1 MTRDTAAL
9 CALWREVHNNPAWLS
24 LLAERL
30 NLVTDDE
37 SCLIEL
43 DNAYLLD
50 MKLIERQWRMELRE
64 LISFSREGVDSEWA
78 KGRRQEYLAQEIQLL
93 TREISAMSTRPK
105 TNAVIMAL
113 NHLRIQELG
122 QRRSRHNHELSAL
135 RQNRQGYAPEE
146 SQIERARAVPL
157 EDLVETAR
165 GMMLCPLH
173 DDTHPSMLVKNG
185 FGYCFSCCGYLDS
198 IGYLMRV
205 RGLNFREAVK
215 NLQGR

>member
-50 MKLIERQWRMELRE
+50 MKLIERQWRMELRS
-64 LISFSREGVDSEWA
+64 LFLFPGVDSEWA
-78 KGRRQEYLAQEIQLL
+78 KGRRQEYLAQEI
-93 TREISAMSTRPK
+93 
-105 TNAVIMAL
+105 NAQGNIGDEHEAE
-113 NHLRIQELG
+113 NECSDHGAESPANQELG
-122 QRRSRHNHELSAL
+122 QRKSRHNHELSAL
-135 RQNRQGYAPEE
+135 PQNPGYAPE
-146 SQIERARAVPL
+146 SQIEGSAVLWKTLSAR
-157 EDLVETAR
+157 R

>member
-64 LISFSREGVDSEWA
+64 LISFSRSGQRMG
-78 KGRRQEYLAQEIQLL
+78 KGRRQEYLAQEINC
-93 TREISAMSTRPK
+93 RK
-105 TNAVIMAL
+105 Y
-113 NHLRIQELG
+113 
-122 QRRSRHNHELSAL
+122 RR
-135 RQNRQGYAPEE
+135 
-146 SQIERARAVPL
+146 
-157 EDLVETAR
+157 
-165 GMMLCPLH
+165 
-173 DDTHPSMLVKNG
+173 
-185 FGYCFSCCGYLDS
+185 
-198 IGYLMRV
+198 
-205 RGLNFREAVK
+205 
-215 NLQGR
+215 

>member
-1 MTRDTAAL
+1 
-9 CALWREVHNNPAWLS
+9 
-24 LLAERL
+24 
-30 NLVTDDE
+30 
-37 SCLIEL
+37 
-43 DNAYLLD
+43 
-50 MKLIERQWRMELRE
+50 
-64 LISFSREGVDSEWA
+64 
-78 KGRRQEYLAQEIQLL
+78 
-93 TREISAMSTRPK
+93 MSTRPK

-113 NHLRIQELG
+113 NHLRIKAWTKK
-122 QRRSRHNHELSAL
+122 SRHNHELSAL
-135 RQNRQGYAPEE
+135 RRTPGYAPKNRDRRLGRSLEE
-146 SQIERARAVPL
+146 LSDR
-157 EDLVETAR
+157 R